1 MLMLFLAWHCQI
13 SVFTSLS
20 STLIN
25 TSRNVRW
32 WRVVPVVSNYL
43 NIMHHNIVGTYFSII
58 CVNIIISSIALHLF
72 VSSLLFP
79 TDPRPCHWCPHPRL
93 RAAQYYLN
101 RPRLAL
107 VSFCFTSFHPPRLLW
122 LLIFGNNPSLDSP
135 SEFGKRLWITLVRRV
150 FTAWSGNWTH
160 NPCDCSN
167 TN

>member
-43 NIMHHNIVGTYFSII
+43 NITHHNIVGTYLSII

-107 VSFCFTSFHPPRLLW
+107 VSFCFTSFPPPRYLC
-122 LLIFGNNPSLDSP
+122 LLIFFNNSSLDSP
-135 SEFGKRLWITLVRRV
+135 SEFGKRLWTTLPRMMEMTLHHLLSI
-150 FTAWSGNWTH
+150 FLII
-160 NPCDCSN
+160 
-167 TN
+167 